1 MKTLSTKMT
10 RNTRVAYLALAALA
24 GSQAVYAQANDATL
38 TITGTVQTTSC
49 FLRIAAGTGDAGGG
63 TSGTTASIS
72 APRVVATTATTSAA
86 AGFVLSPISK
96 FTVGLAAATGTTVA
110 GCTGPSTWNTAFSTA
125 TPITS
130 VSGRAF
136 LPLSAGGGSGAALE
150 LYSFS
155 ADGATQVQ
163 AISSYVA
170 PTYGASNT
178 SSQTGLA
185 SVAPDKTQTF
195 GVALVK
201 TAAANTQLGA
211 GAIAGVVTVSY
222 ALF

>member
-1 MKTLSTKMT
+1 MT
-10 RNTRVAYLALAALA
+10 RTTRLAYLALAAVA

-72 APRVVATTATTSAA
+72 APRVVATSATQSAA

-96 FTVGLAAATGTTVA
+96 FTVGLAATSGATAA

-130 VSGRAF
+130 VSGRQF
-136 LPLSAGGGSGAALE
+136 LPLSAGGGTGAALE

-155 ADGATQVQ
+155 ADGASQVQ

-170 PTYGASNT
+170 PTYGALNI
-178 SSQTGLA
+178 SSQTGLV
-185 SVAPDKTQTF
+185 SVAPTATQTF

-211 GAIAGVVTVSY
+211 GNIAGVVTVSY

>member
-10 RNTRVAYLALAALA
+10 RNTRVAYFALAALA
-24 GSQAVYAQANDATL
+24 GSQTVYAQANDATL

-49 FLRIAAGTGDAGGG
+49 FLRIAAGTGDAGTG
-63 TSGTTASIS
+63 TSGTTASIK
-72 APRVVATTATTSAA
+72 APTVVSTAATTSAA
-86 AGFVLSPISK
+86 PGFVLSPISK
-96 FTVGLAAATGTTVA
+96 FTVGLAATSGSTVA

-125 TPITS
+125 TPIT
-130 VSGRAF
+130 VGTKQL
-136 LPLSAGGGSGAALE
+136 LPLTGTGAGAALE

-163 AISSYVA
+163 AISSYAA
-170 PTYGASNT
+170 PTYAASNT

-201 TAAANTQLGA
+201 TAATNTALTA

>member
-10 RNTRVAYLALAALA
+10 RNTRVAYFALAALA
-24 GSQAVYAQANDATL
+24 GSQTVYAQANDATL

-49 FLRIAAGTGDAGGG
+49 FLRIAAGTGASGTG
-63 TSGTTASIS
+63 TSALTASIT
-72 APRVVATTATTSAA
+72 APTVVATSATQSAA
-86 AGFVLSPISK
+86 AGFVLSPVSK
-96 FTVGLAAATGTTVA
+96 FTVGLAASSGTTVA
-110 GCTGPSTWNTAFSTA
+110 GCAGPTTWNTAFSTA
-125 TPITS
+125 SPITS

-136 LPLSAGGGSGAALE
+136 LPLTAGGGTGAALE
-150 LYSFS
+150 LYSFG

-163 AISSYVA
+163 AISSYGA
-170 PTYGASNT
+170 PTYAASNT

-201 TAAANTQLGA
+201 TAATNTALTA